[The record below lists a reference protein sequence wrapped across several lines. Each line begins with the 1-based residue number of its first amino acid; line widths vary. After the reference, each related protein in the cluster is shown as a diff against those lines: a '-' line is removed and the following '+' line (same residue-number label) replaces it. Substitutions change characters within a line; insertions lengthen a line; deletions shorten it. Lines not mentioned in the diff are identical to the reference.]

1 MSTTMFEKT
10 MIKVHNRRHI
20 TPNQNGRKSPLRR
33 EVEIEELDLK
43 VYEELREMENVNQE
57 PFMYSSDDSDS
68 LDVDFELN
76 DDESD
81 DECDLEVRN
90 ILLGSHSDDSEDLFD
105 NEEEEIYQ
113 FERSKCPDFFF

>member
-1 MSTTMFEKT
+1 MFEKT

-43 VYEELREMENVNQE
+43 DYEELREMEITNKGT
-57 PFMYSSDDSDS
+57 FMYSSDDSDS

-76 DDESD
+76 DESN
-81 DECDLEVRN
+81 DECDIEVRN
-90 ILLGSHSDDSEDLFD
+90 ILFGSHSDDSEDSFD
-105 NEEEEIYQ
+105 NEEDEIYE

>member
-1 MSTTMFEKT
+1 MFEKT
-10 MIKVHNRRHI
+10 IIKLHKRRHI

-43 VYEELREMENVNQE
+43 DYEELREMEITNKGT
-57 PFMYSSDDSDS
+57 FMYSSDDSDS

-90 ILLGSHSDDSEDLFD
+90 ILLGSHSEDSF